1 MFKNMD
7 QFLQGAATL
16 EVDVSGQ
23 LSQRDLQISTAA
35 LLLQMAHADE
45 KLTNGEIDA
54 MVSTMDK
61 LFVLQG
67 NVAGDLLEVADFL
80 RRDQTKLDDLLK
92 VVNKRFDAAQKQTI
106 VAMLWK
112 VMNADGFIDPFEAN
126 LAAEISMKLGLS
138 VDEVK
143 KAQSLADTAQV

>member
-7 QFLQGAATL
+7 QFLQGAASL

-23 LSQRDLQISTAA
+23 LSQRELQISTAA
-35 LLLQMAHADE
+35 LLIRMAHADD

-80 RRDQTKLDDLLK
+80 RRDHAKLDDLLSLI
-92 VVNKRFDAAQKQTI
+92 NAHFDTSQKQSI
-106 VAMLWK
+106 IAMLWK

-126 LAAEISMKLGLS
+126 LAAEISLKLGLS
-138 VDEVK
+138 VEEVK
-143 KAQSLADTAQV
+143 KAQSLADSAQV